1 MSSIDSFQARGSLT
15 VSTSSGERT
24 YEIFRIGAV
33 TGSDRLP
40 FSHKVL
46 LENLQN
52 RGWSQRH
59 GRGDR
64 CPRAVATGR

>member
-33 TGSDRLP
+33 SGSDSAAATGS
-40 FSHKVL
+40 FGES
-46 LENLQN
+46 
-52 RGWSQRH
+52 
-59 GRGDR
+59 
-64 CPRAVATGR
+64 

>member
-33 TGSDRLP
+33 SGSDRLP
-40 FSHKVL
+40 FTT
-46 LENLQN
+46 
-52 RGWSQRH
+52 RFFWRIF
-59 GRGDR
+59 
-64 CPRAVATGR
+64 